1 MADIK
6 FEVDFKDLKL
16 LNDELNKTTK
26 AVEFSANKASQDFL
40 KLKRS
45 IDPVYA
51 ATETF
56 KEKVLIAQKAVATGA
71 ITNAEYAKTMDQISK
86 QAQRAGVTL
95 DKFGQVTAMSGK
107 SMRHFELGVQQAG
120 YQVGDFFVQVA
131 SGTNPMVAFS
141 QQASQLAGFFAG
153 PWGAAIGAGIAIF
166 GALYVA
172 FDRMGEKAGQTQKEL
187 AESIAT
193 ARIELEELKTG
204 MDSTERGLLAN
215 LEMERKKA
223 RELAAA
229 HELRRQSLISV
240 GEDADFYSRQELAAY
255 HDQMVVVRQYIADL
269 EEYRQ
274 IVADI
279 NKETEKQAEQESFR
293 ERLASLKE
301 ENDLLRIR
309 REYGENSIAEADYL
323 VLLKQKE
330 LNSLRDA
337 GLLTQDQV
345 DAEMALV
352 REQRQLNDQL
362 DAAKVKGEAFADAL
376 ERAASAMSSLTSL
389 GDTLDR
395 ALSVSEAKV
404 SALSAGANAAVAG
417 QIAGYEF
424 DIRRRTEEAV
434 AAATAA
440 GQSPYAA
447 IQAGQAQMDTLSKLK
462 ASEEA
467 RVAAEEAARGGG
479 GGSKTKTTPYIEQ
492 LLAEADYKRKIVG
505 LSDQE
510 VRRREIMFEL
520 SKREEVASE
529 AQIEQIIKLEEETRK
544 LTEAQTQAE
553 RQQKAFTDI
562 LMDGME
568 SLVTGS
574 KSVEDAF
581 KDTIRNILLD
591 VYRQK
596 VLQPLADVGSNFLM
610 GLLGQANGGAWNKG
624 VQMYADG
631 GVVSSP
637 TMFGHSGGLGM
648 MGEAGPEAIMPLKR
662 GANGKLGVQ
671 MEGGSGAISVVNNI
685 TVNGNDNPAA
695 VRAELAKLMPQIEK
709 ATVNSVINA
718 RKRGGQM
725 KAAFR

>member
-596 VLQPLADVGSNFLM
+596 VLQPLATAGSDFLLNM
-610 GLLGQANGGAWNKG
+610 FKADGGAFNRG

>member
-424 DIRRRTEEAV
+424 DIRRRTDEAV

-596 VLQPLADVGSNFLM
+596 VLQPLATAGSDFLLNM
-610 GLLGQANGGAWNKG
+610 FKADGGAFNRG

-637 TMFGHSGGLGM
+637 TMFGHSGGLGL

>member
-56 KEKVLIAQKAVATGA
+56 KDKVLIAQKAVATGA

-107 SMRHFELGVQQAG
+107 GMRHFELGVQQAG
-120 YQVGDFFVQVA
+120 YQVGDFFVQIA

-240 GEDADFYSRQELAAY
+240 GEDADFYSKQELAAY

-274 IVADI
+274 ILADI

-309 REYGENSIAEADYL
+309 REYGENSVAEADYL
-323 VLLKQKE
+323 ILLKQKE

-337 GLLTQDQV
+337 GLLTQEQV
-345 DAEMALV
+345 DTEMALV

-424 DIRRRTEEAV
+424 DIRRRTDEAV

-467 RVAAEEAARGGG
+467 RVAAEEASRGGG
-479 GGSKTKTTPYIEQ
+479 GGSKTKTTPYIKQ

-510 VRRREIMFEL
+510 VRRREIIFEL

-544 LTEAQTQAE
+544 LTEAQAEAE

-568 SLVTGS
+568 SLITGS

-591 VYRQK
+591 VYRTQ
-596 VLQPLADVGSNFLM
+596 VLKPLATAGSDFLLNM
-610 GLLGQANGGAWNKG
+610 FKADGGAFNKG

-637 TMFGHSGGLGM
+637 TMFGHSGGLGV